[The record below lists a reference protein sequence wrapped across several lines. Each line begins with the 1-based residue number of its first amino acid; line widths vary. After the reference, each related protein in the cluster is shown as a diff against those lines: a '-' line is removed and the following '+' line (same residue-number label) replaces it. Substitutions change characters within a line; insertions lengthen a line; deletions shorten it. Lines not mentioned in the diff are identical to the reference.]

1 MDWAGFAPPFPFY
14 VRIVK
19 TMILMV
25 LLLALMASSAYAA
38 ERLGSKALA
47 GLSIVCMA
55 LIVSGADGMV
65 N

>member
-1 MDWAGFAPPFPFY
+1 
-14 VRIVK
+14 
-19 TMILMV
+19 MILMV

-47 GLSIVCMA
+47 VLSIVCMA